1 MNQDYNT
8 VTDIL
13 KYVQMNLMTENCQIK
28 EVAKFARIS
37 AEQGVLGETI
47 ITTMKS
53 GLEETTNTVKADENG
68 NTDWVVTNPD
78 GEKYIVNNSVFQKKY
93 EIDLQNPNVY
103 KPKGGPVLAMQLNE
117 NIAFL
122 APWGESM
129 KINQGGFLILSG
141 TSDIY
146 GIQESEFNNTYAN
159 TEKNPKTA
167 LQEAL
172 NLMGVNNRS
181 NASEGL
187 VLPDG
192 FQRNIKL

>member
-122 APWGESM
+122 APWGEIM
-129 KINQGGFLILSG
+129 KINQGGYLILSG
-141 TSDIY
+141 PSDIY